1 MYDEIG
7 KEEEIVMLRNIAKLS
22 ENGKIKW
29 ECIEYNPISFMDKD
43 KVDNPPACLCHIFTL
58 T

>member
-22 ENGKIKW
+22 ENGNASNITQ
-29 ECIEYNPISFMDKD
+29 S
-43 KVDNPPACLCHIFTL
+43 LL
-58 T
+58 

>member
-29 ECIEYNPISFMDKD
+29 ECVEYNPISFMDKD
-43 KVDNPPACLCHIFTL
+43 KVDNQIGRAHV
-58 T
+58 

>member
-22 ENGKIKW
+22 ENGNASNITQSLLWTRIKW
-29 ECIEYNPISFMDKD
+29 TIPLLVYVIY
-43 KVDNPPACLCHIFTL
+43 LR
-58 T
+58 